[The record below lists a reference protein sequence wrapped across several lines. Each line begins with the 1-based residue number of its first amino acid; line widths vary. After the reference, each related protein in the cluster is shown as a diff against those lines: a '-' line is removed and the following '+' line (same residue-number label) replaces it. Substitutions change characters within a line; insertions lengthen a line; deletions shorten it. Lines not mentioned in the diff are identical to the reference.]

1 MWSAI
6 TTLLTKGFKTS
17 EFFLSIV
24 ALFVPIVD
32 KIVQHW
38 IDVLNGVQHSATA
51 PGWETL
57 LAGLGAAIIAAAYSW
72 GRSMVKAQG
81 VTAIAATSP
90 APGGPQPAYKD
101 GDVTAQG
108 NTVTTKVPGAT
119 APR

>member
-6 TTLLTKGFKTS
+6 STLLTKGFKTS

-38 IDVLNGVQHSATA
+38 LDVLNGIQHSATA

-57 LAGLGAAIIAAAYSW
+57 LAGVGAAIVAAAYSW
-72 GRSMVKAQG
+72 GRSLVKAKG
-81 VTAIAATSP
+81 VTALAAASP
-90 APGGPQPAYKD
+90 APGGPQPSYAD
-101 GDVTAQG
+101 GSLTAQG
-108 NTVTTKVPGAT
+108 NTVSTKVPGAV
-119 APR
+119 ASR